1 MAGRRADL
9 PHLSNARVDLHW
21 FMLRTRAIFSVNDP
35 TACGPTMIKRIPADQ
50 RPLSPTT
57 AIALLLALVMI
68 VYLVGLAWPTVAT
81 WLTGLSSFQLGV
93 LASFVAGLFTAVGAL
108 PIFLLRRISQATEDA
123 LMGFGAG
130 VMLAATAFELVLPA
144 VEIAE
149 AQYGSVAMALA
160 VLVFGVG
167 VGGGLF
173 LALQRMVPEE
183 RFRIGLDDGADATRA
198 RGIYLFIF
206 AIALHNLPEGL
217 AVGVGFGGDVRDG
230 ITLAIAIGL
239 QNMPE
244 GLIVAVAMLSL
255 GYGKGAA
262 FGMALL
268 TGLIQPLGGLIGAAA
283 VSVSQAMLPWGMA
296 FAGGAMLFVISHEII
311 PGSHKHGYQ
320 TRATAGVLIGFI
332 TLIAIDLSIG

>member
-1 MAGRRADL
+1 
-9 PHLSNARVDLHW
+9 
-21 FMLRTRAIFSVNDP
+21 
-35 TACGPTMIKRIPADQ
+35 MIKRIPADE
-50 RPLSPTT
+50 RPLSLAT
-57 AIALLLALVMI
+57 ALALLSLLAGI
-68 VYLVGLAWPTVAT
+68 VYLSGLAWPRMST
-81 WLTGLSSFQLGV
+81 WLAGLSSFQLGF
-93 LASFVAGLFTAVGAL
+93 LASFVAGMFTAVGAL
-108 PIFLLRRISQATEDA
+108 PIFMLRRISQATEDA

-144 VEIAE
+144 VELAE
-149 AQYGSVAMALA
+149 TQYGSVSMALA
-160 VLVFGVG
+160 VLILGVG
-167 VGGGLF
+167 IGGGMF
-173 LALQRMVPEE
+173 LVLQRLVPQE

-244 GLIVAVAMLSL
+244 GLIVAVAMMSL
-255 GYGKGAA
+255 GYGKWPA

-268 TGLIQPLGGLIGAAA
+268 TGLVQPVGGLIGAAA
-283 VSVSQAMLPWGMA
+283 VSLSQAMLPWGMA

-332 TLIAIDLSIG
+332 TLLAIDLSIG

>member
-1 MAGRRADL
+1 
-9 PHLSNARVDLHW
+9 
-21 FMLRTRAIFSVNDP
+21 
-35 TACGPTMIKRIPADQ
+35 MIKRIPASE
-50 RPLSPTT
+50 RPMAWTT
-57 AIALLLALVMI
+57 ALLLLALLAVI
-68 VYLVGLAWPTVAT
+68 VYSVGLAWPWMSR
-81 WLTGLSSFQLGV
+81 WLSGLSTFQLGF
-93 LASFVAGLFTAVGAL
+93 LASFVAGMFTAVGAL
-108 PIFLLRRISQATEDA
+108 PIFMLRRISQATEDA

-144 VEIAE
+144 LDVAE
-149 AQYGSVAMALA
+149 AQYGSLSYSLT
-160 VLVFGVG
+160 VLVLGVG
-167 VGGGLF
+167 IGGGLF
-173 LALQRMVPEE
+173 LALHRLVPQE
-183 RFRIGLDDGADATRA
+183 RFRMGMEDNPDAARI

-230 ITLAIAIGL
+230 ITLAVGIGL

-244 GLIVAVAMLSL
+244 GLIVAVAMMSL
-255 GYGKGAA
+255 GYGKWAA

-268 TGLIQPLGGLIGAAA
+268 TGLIQPVGGLIGAAA
-283 VSVSQAMLPWGMA
+283 VSASQIMLPWGMA